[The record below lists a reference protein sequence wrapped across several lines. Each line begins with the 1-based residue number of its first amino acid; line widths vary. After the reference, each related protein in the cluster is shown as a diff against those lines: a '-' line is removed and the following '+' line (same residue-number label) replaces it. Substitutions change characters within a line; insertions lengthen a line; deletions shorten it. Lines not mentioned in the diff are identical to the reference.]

1 MERFLH
7 AGSVQE
13 AMRTLT
19 PRRPVF
25 HSEANIQHEL
35 ALQLRVQH
43 PNIELRLE
51 RPFYLG
57 NKRAQADIVLVDG
70 GHSYVIE
77 LKYIRA
83 RLEVTLHGERFQLCQ
98 EAAHGY
104 EGVSGGMV
112 VALTNEPSMMAG
124 GGEATVDRDFR
135 LAPGRQLSGEL
146 TWASHASDGTK
157 GNRPAVIAL
166 ANSYVVHW
174 RPYSS
179 LPDVTKG
186 TFSYLAF
193 EVPPL
198 GSQPQSLIRKVK
210 SGREAVFAAL
220 DSRHRLSVGAA
231 RVGSPHLAASF
242 ESARHGTCGTL
253 EENRLTSIHPVL
265 PVSPSPYQEPHLW

>member
-1 MERFLH
+1 
-7 AGSVQE
+7 
-13 AMRTLT
+13 
-19 PRRPVF
+19 
-25 HSEANIQHEL
+25 
-35 ALQLRVQH
+35 
-43 PNIELRLE
+43 
-51 RPFYLG
+51 
-57 NKRAQADIVLVDG
+57 
-70 GHSYVIE
+70 
-77 LKYIRA
+77 
-83 RLEVTLHGERFQLCQ
+83 
-98 EAAHGY
+98 
-104 EGVSGGMV
+104 MV

-198 GSQPQSLIRKVK
+198 GS
-210 SGREAVFAAL
+210 
-220 DSRHRLSVGAA
+220 
-231 RVGSPHLAASF
+231 
-242 ESARHGTCGTL
+242 
-253 EENRLTSIHPVL
+253 
-265 PVSPSPYQEPHLW
+265 